1 MTITLIRYFYYSVEC
16 ILQPR
21 SFTTPDHHKTP
32 TTDDDLYRN
41 LTECDAI
48 MFHNRGKDETK
59 QPITKDS
66 IPKGGFQDFEIQI
79 STPAMTDTTAA
90 SIVTGPVRFF
100 HSAGGTAFKL
110 FQETVYLIFDA
121 GRRAGHLFARHSSV
135 NVNVLEMGMEVDLMG
150 VQFSNRNNEFRYA
163 WVTLATNDAYSLGAL
178 VLAHSLRRVGTKHEL
193 AVLITPGVTQTMREK
208 LSAVFSVVME
218 VNVLDSKDEAN
229 LALLAR
235 PELGVTFTKLHCW
248 RLTQYEK
255 CVFLDADTLVV
266 RNCDELFE
274 KEELSAAP
282 DVGWPDCFNSG
293 VFVYKP
299 SQQTFASITAFAA
312 AKGSFDGGD
321 QGLLNMYFSDW
332 ARKDI
337 SKHLPFIYNMCS
349 TATYSY
355 LPAFKQFG
363 DDVRII
369 HFIGITK
376 PWLQYFDTLTG
387 IVQPPVGSAHLQ
399 PLLQLWWNI
408 FCEKVHPQLS
418 PIMATSTLAP
428 IWHEFSPMP
437 FESIVPRSPIYMDIQ
452 NKTQNDIHLE
462 QPDFSEFQDPWENYY
477 VSNDPDIYKSENNER
492 EQYYSTINSSS
503 PISVLNESLN
513 SVHQTRSSLE
523 YNGKS
528 YHNQQ
533 YSENIENISSSFTL
547 NHQNQ
552 LESNQLINE
561 TEQQHFSH
569 SNDIVI
575 LNANSEHWK
584 VQDNIEQYNPLHN
597 VQYYHLNESQYQP
610 TNNQHIPQNTC
621 NRLVSEE
628 TNQHQHIEYK
638 CNYQHSSNNNNKLL
652 SKEIK
657 HQHNEPYIDHHCNYY
672 QMFDNVNNKQL
683 VQHCEQENQTS
694 KSLDININ
702 HVQTAPNNIAY
713 QNNLSIKQTTEQNEN
728 MNVTDKRTSTLI
740 STSPH
745 PNSKPCTDFHNVATQ
760 SDSRIMDDSN
770 SSNAGLA
777 GALAQMTLGEPRS
790 AQQIAL
796 EEHMRKQSWEQG
808 QIDYMGRDSF
818 DNIWKKICETL
829 ALAPPRLPSPPKET
843 QKESTLDTTDK
854 TDESVKSIEVIQST
868 DSVDEVDKGIAQAT
882 ISHTEEQS
890 LVNNVPITNV
900 PTLSGDQKN
909 EDDNKFSKK
918 SGIETLDTKLPIQI
932 SHKEVAEFSSNSL
945 LKETSEQINLPI
957 KSSILV
963 QSSSIEEQNVITS
976 PKKLENKLQDV
987 RDLKITVD
995 IEETKQPNIRDEKHA
1010 KEVLTASEI
1019 LTVSPVPIQVAESVL
1034 QVEPKE
1040 SMSDSQI
1047 MPQEILSSTITPVHL
1062 TEVEDKLHINGSTSS
1077 VNFAQKKEKS
1087 NLNNSSTVMSI
1098 DTVNKLSHSEE
1109 TSQNLSSI
1117 QQVQLNDTAGLSSKN
1132 LCIPEKS
1139 LQEQIVELEQQ
1150 KQQDKKGESSTN
1162 EIIESIKISS
1172 EHEVTESLLL
1182 DKAPIRPS
1190 RTKELNA
1197 PSTSIQINAQ
1207 DLIDQEKVIKKT
1219 GKKLTEKSVSEV
1231 EPMETTDGDSV
1242 EKKVGRK
1249 IVKKVTK
1256 KTKTKSEEGPNDSAV
1271 DSSSSNKQKKTI
1283 KVVKKGVKSSQI
1295 GVSDTTVPETPSS
1308 STSDAPIPPK
1318 RKIKTATAKSATKKS
1333 DIEQ

>member
-1 MTITLIRYFYYSVEC
+1 
-16 ILQPR
+16 
-21 SFTTPDHHKTP
+21 
-32 TTDDDLYRN
+32 
-41 LTECDAI
+41 
-48 MFHNRGKDETK
+48 
-59 QPITKDS
+59 
-66 IPKGGFQDFEIQI
+66 
-79 STPAMTDTTAA
+79 
-90 SIVTGPVRFF
+90 
-100 HSAGGTAFKL
+100 
-110 FQETVYLIFDA
+110 
-121 GRRAGHLFARHSSV
+121 
-135 NVNVLEMGMEVDLMG
+135 
-150 VQFSNRNNEFRYA
+150 
-163 WVTLATNDAYSLGAL
+163 
-178 VLAHSLRRVGTKHEL
+178 
-193 AVLITPGVTQTMREK
+193 MREK
-208 LSAVFSVVME
+208 LSAIFSVVME

-418 PIMATSTLAP
+418 PVM
-428 IWHEFSPMP
+428 
-437 FESIVPRSPIYMDIQ
+437 
-452 NKTQNDIHLE
+452 
-462 QPDFSEFQDPWENYY
+462 
-477 VSNDPDIYKSENNER
+477 VSL
-492 EQYYSTINSSS
+492 T
-503 PISVLNESLN
+503 
-513 SVHQTRSSLE
+513 
-523 YNGKS
+523 
-528 YHNQQ
+528 
-533 YSENIENISSSFTL
+533 
-547 NHQNQ
+547 
-552 LESNQLINE
+552 
-561 TEQQHFSH
+561 
-569 SNDIVI
+569 
-575 LNANSEHWK
+575 
-584 VQDNIEQYNPLHN
+584 
-597 VQYYHLNESQYQP
+597 
-610 TNNQHIPQNTC
+610 
-621 NRLVSEE
+621 
-628 TNQHQHIEYK
+628 
-638 CNYQHSSNNNNKLL
+638 
-652 SKEIK
+652 
-657 HQHNEPYIDHHCNYY
+657 
-672 QMFDNVNNKQL
+672 
-683 VQHCEQENQTS
+683 
-694 KSLDININ
+694 
-702 HVQTAPNNIAY
+702 
-713 QNNLSIKQTTEQNEN
+713 
-728 MNVTDKRTSTLI
+728 
-740 STSPH
+740 
-745 PNSKPCTDFHNVATQ
+745 
-760 SDSRIMDDSN
+760 
-770 SSNAGLA
+770 
-777 GALAQMTLGEPRS
+777 
-790 AQQIAL
+790 
-796 EEHMRKQSWEQG
+796 
-808 QIDYMGRDSF
+808 
-818 DNIWKKICETL
+818 
-829 ALAPPRLPSPPKET
+829 ET
-843 QKESTLDTTDK
+843 QKESTLKTDK
-854 TDESVKSIEVIQST
+854 TDESVKSIEVIEST

-909 EDDNKFSKK
+909 EDNKFSTK

-932 SHKEVAEFSSNSL
+932 SHEEVAEFSSKSL
-945 LKETSEQINLPI
+945 LKEASEQINLPI
-957 KSSILV
+957 KSSNLI

-995 IEETKQPNIRDEKHA
+995 IEDTKQSNIRDEKHA
-1010 KEVLTASEI
+1010 KQLLTASEI

-1040 SMSDSQI
+1040 SMSDSQV

-1077 VNFAQKKEKS
+1077 INFVQNKEKS

-1098 DTVNKLSHSEE
+1098 DTANKLGQSEE
-1109 TSQNLSSI
+1109 ASQNLSPI

-1139 LQEQIVELEQQ
+1139 VQEKTVELEQQ
-1150 KQQDKKGESSTN
+1150 EQQDKKDESGTN

-1182 DKAPIRPS
+1182 DKAPIRPL
-1190 RTKELNA
+1190 RTKDLNA

-1207 DLIDQEKVIKKT
+1207 SDLIDQEKVIKKP

-1231 EPMETTDGDSV
+1231 EMETTDGDGV

-1256 KTKTKSEEGPNDSAV
+1256 KTKIKSEEGPDDSTV
-1271 DSSSSNKQKKTI
+1271 DSSSSSKQKKTI

-1295 GVSDTTVPETPSS
+1295 GLSDTTVPETPSS

-1318 RKIKTATAKSATKKS
+1318 RKTKTAAVKAIKKS
-1333 DIEQ
+1333 GIEQ

>member
-1 MTITLIRYFYYSVEC
+1 
-16 ILQPR
+16 
-21 SFTTPDHHKTP
+21 
-32 TTDDDLYRN
+32 
-41 LTECDAI
+41 
-48 MFHNRGKDETK
+48 
-59 QPITKDS
+59 
-66 IPKGGFQDFEIQI
+66 
-79 STPAMTDTTAA
+79 
-90 SIVTGPVRFF
+90 
-100 HSAGGTAFKL
+100 
-110 FQETVYLIFDA
+110 
-121 GRRAGHLFARHSSV
+121 
-135 NVNVLEMGMEVDLMG
+135 
-150 VQFSNRNNEFRYA
+150 
-163 WVTLATNDAYSLGAL
+163 
-178 VLAHSLRRVGTKHEL
+178 
-193 AVLITPGVTQTMREK
+193 
-208 LSAVFSVVME
+208 
-218 VNVLDSKDEAN
+218 
-229 LALLAR
+229 
-235 PELGVTFTKLHCW
+235 
-248 RLTQYEK
+248 
-255 CVFLDADTLVV
+255 
-266 RNCDELFE
+266 
-274 KEELSAAP
+274 
-282 DVGWPDCFNSG
+282 
-293 VFVYKP
+293 
-299 SQQTFASITAFAA
+299 
-312 AKGSFDGGD
+312 
-321 QGLLNMYFSDW
+321 
-332 ARKDI
+332 
-337 SKHLPFIYNMCS
+337 
-349 TATYSY
+349 
-355 LPAFKQFG
+355 
-363 DDVRII
+363 
-369 HFIGITK
+369 
-376 PWLQYFDTLTG
+376 
-387 IVQPPVGSAHLQ
+387 
-399 PLLQLWWNI
+399 
-408 FCEKVHPQLS
+408 
-418 PIMATSTLAP
+418 
-428 IWHEFSPMP
+428 
-437 FESIVPRSPIYMDIQ
+437 
-452 NKTQNDIHLE
+452 
-462 QPDFSEFQDPWENYY
+462 
-477 VSNDPDIYKSENNER
+477 
-492 EQYYSTINSSS
+492 
-503 PISVLNESLN
+503 
-513 SVHQTRSSLE
+513 
-523 YNGKS
+523 
-528 YHNQQ
+528 
-533 YSENIENISSSFTL
+533 
-547 NHQNQ
+547 
-552 LESNQLINE
+552 
-561 TEQQHFSH
+561 
-569 SNDIVI
+569 
-575 LNANSEHWK
+575 
-584 VQDNIEQYNPLHN
+584 
-597 VQYYHLNESQYQP
+597 
-610 TNNQHIPQNTC
+610 
-621 NRLVSEE
+621 
-628 TNQHQHIEYK
+628 
-638 CNYQHSSNNNNKLL
+638 
-652 SKEIK
+652 
-657 HQHNEPYIDHHCNYY
+657 
-672 QMFDNVNNKQL
+672 MFDNVNNKQL

-694 KSLDININ
+694 KSLDVNIN

-728 MNVTDKRTSTLI
+728 MNITDKRTSTLI

-745 PNSKPCTDFHNVATQ
+745 PDSKPCTDFHNVATQ
-760 SDSRIMDDSN
+760 SDSHIMDDSN

-957 KSSILV
+957 KSSNLV

-1034 QVEPKE
+1034 QMEPKE

-1077 VNFAQKKEKS
+1077 VNFTQKKEKS

-1098 DTVNKLSHSEE
+1098 DTANKLGHSEE
-1109 TSQNLSSI
+1109 TSQSLSSI

-1150 KQQDKKGESSTN
+1150 EQQDKKDESGTN

-1172 EHEVTESLLL
+1172 EHEITESLLL

-1207 DLIDQEKVIKKT
+1207 SDLIDQEKVIKKT

-1256 KTKTKSEEGPNDSAV
+1256 KTKTKSEEGPDDSAV

-1318 RKIKTATAKSATKKS
+1318 RKIKTAAAKSAIKKS